1 MMDKTPA
8 QGGSIKILIVAGGTG
23 GHVFPGLAIAKELR
37 KRGYA
42 VEWLGTRAGLES
54 TLVPKENIPL
64 YYSNIAGV
72 RGKGLLTLIY
82 APLKI
87 YRAIKEAK
95 ETLTNLK
102 PNLVLG
108 LGGFVA
114 GPGGIAA
121 RLMKIP
127 LVIHEQNAVAGTTN
141 RLLARFA
148 RRRLCAFEGALKK
161 SDYVGNPVR
170 KEIEKIDSPEVRF
183 ARRGADDK
191 RNLRLLVLGG
201 SRGAMAL
208 NDLFPRALAKSSFKN
223 RCELRHQCG
232 EGRQID
238 LEKLYM
244 ELGINAEV
252 SPFIDNMAEAMAW
265 ADLVVCRAGALT
277 VAELGVVGVGSVLI
291 PFPYAID
298 DHQTA
303 NARFLERANAAIVK
317 QQRDLSPE
325 ILAVILNALLADKP
339 RLLTMA
345 LAARAVAKTGVA
357 SKICDICEEVLGLHN
372 NTQGAY
378 AG

>member
-1 MMDKTPA
+1 MADK
-8 QGGSIKILIVAGGTG
+8 IKILILAGGTG
-23 GHVFPGLAIAKELR
+23 GHVFPGLAIAREMR
-37 KRGYA
+37 NRGYA

-54 TLVPKENIPL
+54 GLVPKENIPL
-64 YYSNIAGV
+64 YFSNIAGV

-95 ETLTNLK
+95 EILANLK

-148 RRRLCAFEGALKK
+148 RRRLCAFEGSLKK

-170 KEIEKIDSPEVRF
+170 EEIEKIESPEVRI
-183 ARRGADDK
+183 RG
-191 RNLRLLVLGG
+191 REGNVRLLVLGG
-201 SRGAMAL
+201 SRGALAL
-208 NDLFPRALAKSSFKN
+208 NDMLPRALAKSSFKN
-223 RCELRHQCG
+223 RCQVLHQCG
-232 EGRQID
+232 EGRQDD
-238 LEKLYM
+238 LQKLYF
-244 ELGINAEV
+244 ELGIEAEAF
-252 SPFIDNMAEAMAW
+252 PFIDNIAEAMAW

-291 PFPYAID
+291 PFPHAID

-303 NARFLERANAAIVK
+303 NARFLERAGAAIVK
-317 QQRDLSPE
+317 QQNDLSPE

-339 RLLTMA
+339 RLLDMA
-345 LAARAVAKTGVA
+345 MAARAVAKTGVA
-357 SKICDICEEVLGLHN
+357 ARICDICEEVLGLN
-372 NTQGAY
+372 TTQGAH
-378 AG
+378 AA